1 MLGAD
6 RVIETSSPL
15 DANNS
20 FESVTKKVYGQGEH
34 IERVVGTV
42 YADQDGTLKV
52 EFDDGSENW
61 DGEETKDYTAGE
73 NLGFNVPSIPIV
85 INYSKLWGDDR
96 NIIVAPQFRIVYD
109 NGDAGQDIFRLNAW
123 QVT

>member
-6 RVIETSSPL
+6 RVIETNSAL

-20 FESVTKKVYGQGEH
+20 FESATKKVYGQGEH

-42 YADQDGTLKV
+42 HADQDGTLKIQS
-52 EFDDGSENW
+52 DDGSEEW
-61 DGEETKDYTAGE
+61 DGEETRDYTAGE
-73 NLGFNVPSIPIV
+73 NLGFIVP
-85 INYSKLWGDDR
+85 
-96 NIIVAPQFRIVYD
+96 IVAPQFRIVYD
-109 NGDAGQDIFRLNAW
+109 NGDVDQNTFRLNAW